1 MTRIL
6 ALGLSERSCQ
16 KCAPGIGR
24 RLPAILMRHGDL
36 FDSIS
41 DAQGQRGFTLLELL
55 VVLVIA
61 GILLGAVALN
71 AMPGNGQLVQD
82 DAQRIALLLQAAR
95 DEAIVRNRAIAFE
108 IDEQRYRFL
117 IRQNDSWQT
126 LTQDALLREREF
138 RRTPLG
144 VTLIPAT
151 SDRLPLRIVFGREPV
166 DKPFALR
173 LTLGTHS
180 ATIQADGIGNFQVQ

>member
-1 MTRIL
+1 MMLI
-6 ALGLSERSCQ
+6 S
-16 KCAPGIGR
+16 APGR
-24 RLPAILMRHGDL
+24 T
-36 FDSIS
+36 
-41 DAQGQRGFTLLELL
+41 DAHQYQGFTLLELL

-71 AMPGNGQLVQD
+71 AMPGNSQLLQD

-117 IRQNDSWQT
+117 IRQNDSWQV
-126 LTQDALLREREF
+126 LTHDALLRERTF
-138 RRTPLG
+138 RRTPL
-144 VTLIPAT
+144 VVSLTPPS

-166 DKPFALR
+166 DKPFPLR
-173 LTLGTHS
+173 LTLGEKSTS
-180 ATIQADGIGNFQVQ
+180 IQADGIGNFQVQ

>member
-1 MTRIL
+1 MMLI
-6 ALGLSERSCQ
+6 SV
-16 KCAPGIGR
+16 PGR
-24 RLPAILMRHGDL
+24 T
-36 FDSIS
+36 
-41 DAQGQRGFTLLELL
+41 DARQHQGFTLLELL

-61 GILLGAVALN
+61 SILLGVVALN
-71 AMPGNGQLVQD
+71 AMPGNSQLLQD

-117 IRQNDSWQT
+117 IRQNDSWQV
-126 LTQDALLREREF
+126 LTHDALLRERAF
-138 RRTPLG
+138 RRAPLA
-144 VTLIPAT
+144 VTLTPPS

-173 LTLGTHS
+173 LTLGANS
-180 ATIQADGIGNFQVQ
+180 ASIQADGIGNFQVQ